1 MAGRPKANIDWD
13 LVDEYLSAHCDGA
26 AIAGL
31 IGIHPE
37 TLYDAVKA
45 KYNTNFS
52 DYAQKKRAEGV
63 AMVENSLY
71 RDALSK
77 GGVDRLF
84 WLKNKAAWQ
93 DKQDHN
99 ITGNLNLHFDKEDEK
114 L

>member
-1 MAGRPKANIDWD
+1 MAGKPKVIIDWNV
-13 LVDEYLSAHCDGA
+13 VDEYLRAHCDGA
-26 AIAGL
+26 AIARL
-31 IGIHPE
+31 IGIHPN
-37 TLYDAVKA
+37 TLY
-45 KYNTNFS
+45 NTAQDKFGCNFS
-52 DYAQKKRAEGV
+52 EYAQQKRAEGV

-71 RDALSK
+71 KDALTK